1 MIAIFKKVFLRREPF
16 PAHNNLSGVWTNKP
30 YRGDKDLER
39 VETEG
44 VPHMF
49 TNTIFNRSRVT
60 THEDKERFC
69 TYIHDY
75 QLNMFRLAKS
85 IVHNDTDAED
95 VTGEAI
101 LKAYRNL
108 SDLRSF
114 ASFKPWIM
122 KIVVNEA
129 YSLANRR
136 KKVMYLEELEVPEE
150 SAESVMRESGELWAA
165 VEKLED
171 EFRTITV
178 LFYYEDMS
186 IRDIGKTLGLPTGT
200 VKSRLA
206 RARQKLKVL
215 LVNEGG
221 ME

>member
-1 MIAIFKKVFLRREPF
+1 M
-16 PAHNNLSGVWTNKP
+16 
-30 YRGDKDLER
+30 
-39 VETEG
+39 ETEG

-49 TNTIFNRSRVT
+49 SKAIFNHSKVV

-108 SDLRSF
+108 GDLRSF
-114 ASFKPWIM
+114 ASFKSWIM
-122 KIVVNEA
+122 RIVVNEA
-129 YSLANRR
+129 YSLAGKR

-150 SAESVMRESGELWAA
+150 SAENEIRDSGELWAA
-165 VEKLED
+165 VEKLEE
-171 EFRTITV
+171 EFRLITV

-206 RARQKLKVL
+206 RARQKLKML